1 MDFDSKPIILQTFF
15 TDKKYQIPRYQRE
28 YSWEKEQLEDF
39 YSDIIS
45 NIREENGSYSTQE
58 YFFGTVMLVGN
69 MDKPNIPIEII
80 DGQQR
85 ITTITIFLSVLSN
98 VLYNYDD
105 KLSTLLWKYIIAQ
118 DNDGNFYNVLENES
132 ASPYFQKK
140 IQKRTIN
147 PELDKK
153 NDTFPRVD
161 ITDIRNIEKKL
172 SMEGQLIKKAYDFF
186 KEKLEDENLSA
197 PIFKNSTLSKIEK
210 LKLVRDQLL
219 RSTFVYIISES
230 VNDVNIIFENI
241 NSKGLKL
248 SGLDLIKNEIFSVQ
262 NETVPIDEAKLI
274 WLNIRKN
281 LGNNGEYISVQ
292 KFYRYFW
299 LSRFSN
305 CTEKK
310 LYESFK
316 KKIEKNKYMEFLKD
330 LEIASKNYSQLI
342 HPDIEYFRITPKG
355 DTVSKVD
362 LEQFINSLRVLQD
375 TLNIEQVQVLLI
387 TLIDRYRLG
396 LISFKNMKKMVKF
409 LEEFHFIYNGIMTER
424 TNTLVNKYGST
435 ARKIYKLEDQ
445 NQIIVEFNKLKKE
458 FIELLPKDNQKF
470 LYKFIQ
476 MNYSSKTKEM
486 DKSQKRKNSITKFAI
501 YKLEEKLSERNGKFF
516 DTISATV
523 EHIVP
528 ESRNKNRMEILN
540 IGNLII
546 LEKNLNEKCK
556 NGDFEEKILQYK
568 NSTYSSVKIFLE
580 KYSSEEDFD
589 IQERAKEIG
598 MMLYEYI
605 TRSW

>member
-1 MDFDSKPIILQTFF
+1 
-15 TDKKYQIPRYQRE
+15 
-28 YSWEKEQLEDF
+28 
-39 YSDIIS
+39 
-45 NIREENGSYSTQE
+45 
-58 YFFGTVMLVGN
+58 MLVGN

-470 LYKFIQ
+470 LSKFIQ